1 MAESEKVLKSLL
13 KRVKESKKDD
23 WKLTIKKKKKK
34 KKKERKIMANIY
46 WIRKKAREFH
56 LSPMK
61 ANPLRNKM
69 ILDFFSLKDICI
81 YYLHILLS
89 SKIPTALVL

>member
-23 WKLTIKKKKKK
+23 LKLTIKKKKKK
-34 KKKERKIMANIY
+34 ERSWPTFIGSERKQGNSSYHQLRLI
-46 WIRKKAREFH
+46 
-56 LSPMK
+56 L
-61 ANPLRNKM
+61 LRNKM
-69 ILDFFSLKDICI
+69 IPDVFSFKDICI

-89 SKIPTALVL
+89 SKIPTLLVP